1 MNFPAAHALPG
12 SSSTAL
18 HDRSPHRPPLVVFA
32 ALRWQFDWQR
42 PQQLLTRLAKHYRVF
57 YVEEPVTT
65 HQDAYLECT
74 EAAEGVEVLVAHT
87 RCDAGGFHA
96 DQLPVMQA
104 LLVRFLRE
112 RGTAEPLAWI
122 DAPAALPLAEAL
134 RPRALVYDCH
144 DDAAADDE
152 AARALEAL
160 TRLASPLLLKMAGTS
175 EGQLAKMRAAA
186 KDRSSVVT
194 ECGDR
199 YCLTVAH
206 YVFQRADAA
215 KGCVEGEVVG
225 RETILGYATA
235 AQRIVLGDG
244 RRITVWMAPELGCFA
259 LKVTT
264 EDRESRVLSGREA
277 VRVDR

>member
-1 MNFPAAHALPG
+1 MNDIELDEMLNQWVVAEAPASLRGRVKAGMGAAPDTG
-12 SSSTAL
+12 
-18 HDRSPHRPPLVVFA
+18 RRRPSWRGGLVGA
-32 ALRWQFDWQR
+32 AI
-42 PQQLLTRLAKHYRVF
+42 A
-57 YVEEPVTT
+57 
-65 HQDAYLECT
+65 
-74 EAAEGVEVLVAHT
+74 GVA
-87 RCDAGGFHA
+87 
-96 DQLPVMQA
+96 A
-104 LLVRFLRE
+104 LLVTAVRAVPQTMPEVHPPYTVESEFVRYAE
-112 RGTAEPLAWI
+112 DGTTEVSM
-122 DAPAALPLAEAL
+122 EATSYSEAGKETIL
-134 RPRALVYDCH
+134 SRSMPGSPVRT
-144 DDAAADDE
+144 E

-225 RETILGYATA
+225 RETILGYPTA